1 MNVRRNNDSQKQDW
15 YSNTGV
21 EVGFVLRGE
30 TLGIEW
36 NSFGNVIKGWNVV
49 SVVGIPGPLIA

>member
-21 EVGFVLRGE
+21 GVGFVSRGE
-30 TLGIEW
+30 TLGIDRD
-36 NSFGNVIKGWNVV
+36 SFGNVIKGWNTV
-49 SVVGIPGPLIA
+49 SIVGIPGPLIA